1 MVRGHSR
8 IVEMLSHLK
17 MPYLIPQVKVPSAPQ
32 VPKSCLPKLEKSNKP
47 RTLVW
52 GRGQG
57 SNITLAFYL
66 LSLSVEEVSQVL
78 IPTWDHILKAC
89 QDKIYLTP

>member
-52 GRGQG
+52 GGAQVD
-57 SNITLAFYL
+57 ITLAFYL
-66 LSLSVEEVSQVL
+66 
-78 IPTWDHILKAC
+78 
-89 QDKIYLTP
+89 